1 MPSGSRNDAA
11 RNWQARVDGRVV
23 AAGLAGYRCP
33 QVFHGTRVRVHRE
46 WQENFARLG
55 LDGPGNWRTPVDV
68 PPVSVSKRAVAC
80 YRIPFP
86 DGRVIYY
93 KRYDYRSSWKARL
106 RFWMRPSRAGVE
118 QYGYAQY
125 RKLDIETPNIV
136 AFGESRILGTL
147 TAAFIATE
155 EMPAAVPL
163 TVFIAASM
171 PDAADAEQRRK
182 LSDFVGRLFANLRK
196 AHAACLFHYD
206 LKWRNILIQ
215 QRGGEYYPVIIDCP
229 RAFVSRLRR
238 RYGIKVDLSAL
249 ALMALSYLSLYQRY
263 RLLAAYL
270 GDSAGPAERKYW
282 FRRVQRRC
290 ERRLPKVAVP
300 HDSLLMGV
308 HFGLKN

>member
-1 MPSGSRNDAA
+1 M
-11 RNWQARVDGRVV
+11 
-23 AAGLAGYRCP
+23 
-33 QVFHGTRVRVHRE
+33 
-46 WQENFARLG
+46 
-55 LDGPGNWRTPVDV
+55 
-68 PPVSVSKRAVAC
+68 AVAC

-118 QYGYAQY
+118 QYGYRQY
-125 RKLDIETPNIV
+125 RKLAIETPNIV
-136 AFGESRILGTL
+136 GFGESRILGTL
-147 TAAFIATE
+147 SMAFIATE
-155 EMPAAVPL
+155 EVPAAVTL
-163 TVFIAASM
+163 TDFVAETTPGI
-171 PDAADAEQRRK
+171 DAGQARK
-182 LSDFVGRLFANLRK
+182 LSDFAARLLANLRK

-215 QRGGEYYPVIIDCP
+215 ERDGGYYPVLIDCP

-238 RYGIKVDLSAL
+238 RYGITTDLSAL

-270 GDSAGPAERKYW
+270 GDSAGPGERKNW

-290 ERRLPKVAVP
+290 ERRLPKATVLC
-300 HDSLLMGV
+300 DSLLKGV
-308 HFGLKN
+308 NFDLRK

>member
-1 MPSGSRNDAA
+1 
-11 RNWQARVDGRVV
+11 
-23 AAGLAGYRCP
+23 
-33 QVFHGTRVRVHRE
+33 VFHGTRVLVHPEWRE
-46 WQENFARLG
+46 NLARLG
-55 LDGPGNWRTPVDV
+55 LDDLGNWRMPVDV
-68 PPVSVSKRAVAC
+68 RPVSVSKMAVAC

-118 QYGYAQY
+118 QYGYRQY
-125 RKLDIETPNIV
+125 HKLAIDTPNIV
-136 AFGESRILGTL
+136 GFGESRILGTL
-147 TAAFIATE
+147 TVAFIATE
-155 EMPAAVPL
+155 EVPAANTL
-163 TVFIAASM
+163 TDFVAASTSG
-171 PDAADAEQRRK
+171 DADADQARK
-182 LSDFVGRLFANLRK
+182 LSDFAARLLANLRK

-215 QRGGEYYPVIIDCP
+215 QRDGEYYPVFIDCP

-238 RYGIKVDLSAL
+238 RYGITTDLSAL
-249 ALMALSYLSLYQRY
+249 ARMALAYLSLQQRY

-282 FRRVQRRC
+282 YRRVQRHY
-290 ERRLPKVAVP
+290 ERRVSKAAVP
-300 HDSLLMGV
+300 RDSLLKGV